1 VSRQSEDR
9 NNELRALFFESAAEL
24 LQALN
29 EAGLELEARP
39 SDEEVIRRVRRVI
52 HTLKGDSAACGL
64 HKLSELAHELEDV
77 LTPQVAGAHGA
88 DLPEVVLAAADSFD
102 AMLAAY
108 QKNAKLPSV
117 DGLHKMIRRL
127 LETPEKATKTGSE
140 APQAPEQ
147 FTWTEYEQLMISEA
161 VHRGDCVYNIA
172 LRIDPN
178 SLMRAAAFQLIRNV
192 LHGSGTVIALR
203 PEDNVAAANVEVVE
217 AALASTQSEEK
228 LFHRCRI
235 PSIVSEV
242 RIERVAASQMPEH
255 ELLGDL
261 LEEQAAKVVAS
272 GPEGIE
278 GDRTPKAQ
286 APGSA
291 AVAVAESTLRVD
303 AARIDAVMN
312 LVGELIIGKS
322 MLHRTLT
329 EFDKQHAR
337 DPVRTKLAD
346 AMAFQARI
354 LDELH
359 KCVLKIRMVPVEQL
373 FRRFPRIVRDV
384 AKQCGKDVALEISG
398 QNTDLDKGILDALA
412 EPLMHLV
419 RNAVDHGV
427 GSAEERLAAGK
438 PARGT
443 VYLNAYHQGT
453 QVVIEVR
460 DDGRGID
467 LALVRAQA
475 TKKGIIKAEEA
486 QRLSDQDA
494 LNLIFESGFSTAA
507 EVTEVSGRGIGMDVV
522 RSNIDQI
529 GGTIDVKSVL
539 GRGTSFTIKIPL
551 TLAIVSALIVEA
563 GGNRFA
569 IPQLAVVELVR
580 VRNNSEHRIERIK
593 DAAVLRLRN
602 KLLPLVRLS
611 TLLGLDRG
619 EAGVTT
625 NGFIVVTQVGSQL
638 FGIVVD
644 GVFHTEEIVVK
655 PMSSKLRHIP
665 VFSGNTILG
674 DGSVIM
680 IIDPNGVAH
689 TIGSTASGRHLAD
702 EERDADADSAQ
713 ANVESLLVFRA
724 GSPQPKAVPL
734 SLVTRLEEIDARSI
748 EMATGRP
755 LVQYRGQL
763 MPLVPANENV
773 RIKEGGS
780 QPLLVF
786 TDEGRSM
793 GLLVDEIVD
802 IVEEKLEIE
811 VASQREGVLGSAVIK
826 GQATEVID
834 IAHFL
839 PLAFEDWMG
848 WKGHRVERAQ
858 RRILLIDDAPFFR
871 NMLTPVLKAAGYA
884 VSSAASAQEALALLQ
899 DGRQFDVV
907 ITDIEMPGMDGF
919 ELASA
924 MRSNPSTAGLP
935 IIGLSS
941 LVSAEAI
948 ERGRQVGLHDYV
960 AKFDRQ
966 GLIAAL
972 KEQTADMGRAA

>member
-1 VSRQSEDR
+1 VTRQSDDR

-39 SDEEVIRRVRRVI
+39 SDEEVIRRVRRIV

-64 HKLSELAHELEDV
+64 NKLSELAHELEDV
-77 LTPQVAGAHGA
+77 LTPQVAGARGA
-88 DLPEVVLAAADSFD
+88 DLPEVVLTAADSFD

-108 QKNAKLPSV
+108 QKNAKLPSL

-127 LETPEKATKTGSE
+127 LQAPANPAKTASE
-140 APQAPEQ
+140 AAEAPEE
-147 FTWTEYEQLMISEA
+147 FAWTEYEQLMISEA
-161 VHRGDCVYNIA
+161 VHRGDSVYNVA

-242 RIERVAASQMPEH
+242 HIEKVTASQMPEH

-261 LEEQAAKVVAS
+261 LEAQAAQVVA
-272 GPEGIE
+272 GAAEGVE
-278 GDRTPKAQ
+278 GDRTPKAP

-322 MLHRTLT
+322 MLHRTLA
-329 EFDKQHAR
+329 EFDKEHAR

-384 AKQCGKDVALEISG
+384 AKQCGKDVALELSG
-398 QNTDLDKGILDALA
+398 QNTDLDKGILDALG

-460 DDGRGID
+460 DDGHGID
-467 LALVRAQA
+467 LALVRARA
-475 TKKGIIKAEEA
+475 VEKGIIKAEEA
-486 QRLSDQDA
+486 LRLSEQDA

-522 RSNIDQI
+522 RTVMDHLK
-529 GGTIDVKSVL
+529 GTIHVSSQK
-539 GRGTSFTIKIPL
+539 GRGTTFQLRVPL
-551 TLAIVSALIVEA
+551 TLASIQTLLFRV
-563 GGNRFA
+563 GGRLFA
-569 IPQLAVVELVR
+569 VPLSSVVEIT
-580 VRNNSEHRIERIK
+580 RITDNEIHKVDQRE
-593 DAAVLRLRN
+593 VLRLREQI
-602 KLLPLVRLS
+602 LTLVRLNH
-611 TLLGLDRG
+611 LGRLRSIDSQP
-619 EAGVTT
+619 AKKKNFV
-625 NGFIVVTQVGSQL
+625 IVIGASEKR
-638 FGIVVD
+638 FGLVVD
-644 GVFHTEEIVVK
+644 SLVGEEELVIKALPGEIV
-655 PMSSKLRHIP
+655 SSDL
-665 VFSGNTILG
+665 VSGASILG
-674 DGSVIM
+674 DGTVVLIL
-680 IIDPNGVAH
+680 N
-689 TIGSTASGRHLAD
+689 
-702 EERDADADSAQ
+702 
-713 ANVESLLVFRA
+713 
-724 GSPQPKAVPL
+724 
-734 SLVTRLEEIDARSI
+734 
-748 EMATGRP
+748 
-755 LVQYRGQL
+755 
-763 MPLVPANENV
+763 VPAILS
-773 RIKEGGS
+773 RLS
-780 QPLLVF
+780 RATPL
-786 TDEGRSM
+786 G
-793 GLLVDEIVD
+793 
-802 IVEEKLEIE
+802 
-811 VASQREGVLGSAVIK
+811 A
-826 GQATEVID
+826 
-834 IAHFL
+834 IA
-839 PLAFEDWMG
+839 
-848 WKGHRVERAQ
+848 
-858 RRILLIDDAPFFR
+858 
-871 NMLTPVLKAAGYA
+871 
-884 VSSAASAQEALALLQ
+884 
-899 DGRQFDVV
+899 
-907 ITDIEMPGMDGF
+907 
-919 ELASA
+919 
-924 MRSNPSTAGLP
+924 
-935 IIGLSS
+935 
-941 LVSAEAI
+941 
-948 ERGRQVGLHDYV
+948 
-960 AKFDRQ
+960 
-966 GLIAAL
+966 
-972 KEQTADMGRAA
+972 

>member
-1 VSRQSEDR
+1 MSRQSEDR
-9 NNELRALFFESAAEL
+9 NNELRALFFESASEL

-29 EAGLELEARP
+29 EAGLELEVRP
-39 SDEEVIRRVRRVI
+39 SDEGVIRRVRRIV

-88 DLPEVVLAAADSFD
+88 DLPEVVLTAADSFD

-108 QKNAKLPSV
+108 QKNSKLPSMEA
-117 DGLHKMIRRL
+117 LHKTIRRL
-127 LETPEKATKTGSE
+127 LQAPENAAKTASE
-140 APQAPEQ
+140 EPQAPEQ
-147 FTWTEYEQLMISEA
+147 FAWTEYEQLMISEA
-161 VHRGDCVYNIA
+161 VHRGDPVYNIA

-203 PEDNVAAANVEVVE
+203 PEDNVAAANVEMVE

-242 RIERVAASQMPEH
+242 HIEKVAASQMPEH

-272 GPEGIE
+272 AAEGIE
-278 GDRTPKAQ
+278 GDRAPKAP

-291 AVAVAESTLRVD
+291 AVAVSESTLRVD

-337 DPVRTKLAD
+337 DPVRARLAD

-443 VYLNAYHQGT
+443 VFLNAYHQGT

-467 LALVRAQA
+467 LALVREQA
-475 TKKGIIKAEEA
+475 VKKAIIKAEEA
-486 QRLSDQDA
+486 LRLSEQDA

-507 EVTEVSGRGIGMDVV
+507 EITEVSGRGIGMDVV
-522 RSNIDQI
+522 RTVMDRLK
-529 GGTIDVKSVL
+529 GTTHVSSQK
-539 GRGTSFTIKIPL
+539 GRGTTFQLRVPL
-551 TLAIVSALIVEA
+551 TLASIQTLLFRV
-563 GGNRFA
+563 GGRLFA
-569 IPQLAVVELVR
+569 VPLSSVVEITRITDHEIHR
-580 VRNNSEHRIERIK
+580 VDQRE
-593 DAAVLRLRN
+593 VLRLREQI
-602 KLLPLVRLS
+602 LTLVRLNHLS
-611 TLLGLDRG
+611 RLRSIDSQPEKKKNFVIIIGAAEKRFGL
-619 EAGVTT
+619 
-625 NGFIVVTQVGSQL
+625 
-638 FGIVVD
+638 VVD
-644 GVFHTEEIVVK
+644 TLVGEEELVIKAMPGEIV
-655 PMSSKLRHIP
+655 SSDL
-665 VFSGNTILG
+665 VSGASILG
-674 DGSVIM
+674 DGTVVLIL
-680 IIDPNGVAH
+680 N
-689 TIGSTASGRHLAD
+689 
-702 EERDADADSAQ
+702 
-713 ANVESLLVFRA
+713 
-724 GSPQPKAVPL
+724 
-734 SLVTRLEEIDARSI
+734 
-748 EMATGRP
+748 
-755 LVQYRGQL
+755 
-763 MPLVPANENV
+763 VPAILS
-773 RIKEGGS
+773 RLS
-780 QPLLVF
+780 RATPL
-786 TDEGRSM
+786 G
-793 GLLVDEIVD
+793 
-802 IVEEKLEIE
+802 
-811 VASQREGVLGSAVIK
+811 A
-826 GQATEVID
+826 
-834 IAHFL
+834 IA
-839 PLAFEDWMG
+839 
-848 WKGHRVERAQ
+848 
-858 RRILLIDDAPFFR
+858 
-871 NMLTPVLKAAGYA
+871 
-884 VSSAASAQEALALLQ
+884 
-899 DGRQFDVV
+899 
-907 ITDIEMPGMDGF
+907 
-919 ELASA
+919 
-924 MRSNPSTAGLP
+924 
-935 IIGLSS
+935 
-941 LVSAEAI
+941 
-948 ERGRQVGLHDYV
+948 
-960 AKFDRQ
+960 
-966 GLIAAL
+966 
-972 KEQTADMGRAA
+972 